1 MMTNAYNNGEEK
13 GAAASGAAGSQAQ
26 APKLRSGAHYAMW
39 RPDMEVYLE
48 RHGANSVHTREMTA
62 KDWQSLSEQV
72 RQWDEEALTAA
83 LLLVT
88 KGSSAAAASTGSNTF
103 SGQLPDDQTAARK
116 LVREMVERSK
126 RVYGVLYA
134 ALPEKLRKQAESI
147 PRGFAF
153 GLWQWLEQKF
163 HHC

>member
-1 MMTNAYNNGEEK
+1 MLPNAYNNGEEK

-26 APKLRSGAHYAMW
+26 APKLRSGAHYSMW

-88 KGSSAAAASTGSNTF
+88 KGSSAAAAASNNTF
-103 SGQLPDDQTAARK
+103 S
-116 LVREMVERSK
+116 
-126 RVYGVLYA
+126 
-134 ALPEKLRKQAESI
+134 
-147 PRGFAF
+147 AF
-153 GLWQWLEQKF
+153 GCTFAGARNATLIVSEAHISV
-163 HHC
+163 HHADVQLRREDFLKPPGDAGC